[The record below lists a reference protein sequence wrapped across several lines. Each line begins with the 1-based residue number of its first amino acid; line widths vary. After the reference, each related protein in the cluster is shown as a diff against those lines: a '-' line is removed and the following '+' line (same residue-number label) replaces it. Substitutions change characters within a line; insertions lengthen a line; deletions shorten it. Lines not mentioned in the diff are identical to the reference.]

1 MKKLLFTLCVF
12 SMSHFSNAQ
21 DDTSYVDVGVN
32 VIRILNMGI
41 GAQNLDYDVWNP
53 YMFTVDAHYKRIGM
67 RMGFGHRS
75 VTNTEL
81 PTLANGA
88 TIFEMDT
95 LRRDFRI
102 GLNWDIHLSSDWT
115 CKLGVDYITTKDIK
129 RNSAEFN
136 NEDGTKVKT
145 EHKIQRDESGFSPFI
160 YLQYHITPRVSV
172 GTELLWRITSF
183 KISDRDN
190 SNLNEANIERNYEG
204 TRRTVM
210 APTALFLNVRF

>member
-1 MKKLLFTLCVF
+1 MKKLLFTLSVLALSLF
-12 SMSHFSNAQ
+12 SKAQ

-53 YMFTVDAHYKRIGM
+53 YMFTIDGHYKRIGL
-67 RMGFGHRS
+67 RIGYGGRS

-88 TIFEMDT
+88 TTFEMDT

-115 CKLGVDYITTKDIK
+115 CKFGVDYITTKEIK
-129 RNSAEFN
+129 RNSAEFT
-136 NEDGTKVKT
+136 NEAGTKIIT
-145 EHKIQRDESGFSPFI
+145 EHKVQRDELGISPFI
-160 YLQYHITPRVSV
+160 YMQYHISPRVSI

-183 KISDRDN
+183 TISDNDN
-190 SNLNEANIERNYEG
+190 SNLNEAKIERNYEG
-204 TRRTVM
+204 TRRNVM